1 MTGYSDDMKDLNND
15 KEFVLLNWI
24 SSKGIKLNSMLPRDK
39 AKKMK
44 KVLTLKYID
53 SWITD
58 ID

>member
-24 SSKGIKLNSMLPRDK
+24 SSKGIKLKSMLPRDK